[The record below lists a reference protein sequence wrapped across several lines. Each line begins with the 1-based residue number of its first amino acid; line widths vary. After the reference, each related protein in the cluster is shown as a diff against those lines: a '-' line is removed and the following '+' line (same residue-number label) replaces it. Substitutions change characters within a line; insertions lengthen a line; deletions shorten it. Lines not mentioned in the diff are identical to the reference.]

1 MEDLRGFVL
10 DKLTTIEMDM
20 DAATS
25 GTCERLQNGPVGP
38 HKAAML
44 MPCRAPSMIATSIVL
59 AHLIRDRRCAKVRR
73 RREAPPHHNYLALC
87 VSGNADN
94 WRHSVRVD
102 GWKAR
107 EIAREI
113 ALDPKEAPHGLLAA
127 GDALDEVIAVSS
139 QRLSL

>member
-1 MEDLRGFVL
+1 MNPAFRPGFLRCIRPLPLRLTLIDVRRPGEIMEDLRGFVL

-38 HKAAML
+38 HIGGHDAMQGAVDD
-44 MPCRAPSMIATSIVL
+44 CDIDCSS
-59 AHLIRDRRCAKVRR
+59 HLIRDRRCAKVRR

-102 GWKAR
+102 GWK
-107 EIAREI
+107 
-113 ALDPKEAPHGLLAA
+113 GQ
-127 GDALDEVIAVSS
+127 GDCP
-139 QRLSL
+139 